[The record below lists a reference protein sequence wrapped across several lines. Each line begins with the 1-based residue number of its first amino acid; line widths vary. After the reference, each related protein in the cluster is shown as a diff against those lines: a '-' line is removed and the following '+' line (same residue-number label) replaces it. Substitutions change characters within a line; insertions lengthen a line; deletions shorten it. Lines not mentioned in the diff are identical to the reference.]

1 MSKYS
6 YTDEQFIEAVKTSLS
21 IAEVCRKLGI
31 KAVGGN
37 YLTIKNKIAKL
48 NLDTSHFTGKAWNQ
62 GLRYKVLVPAK
73 PLSEIL
79 VENCPY
85 QSYKLAIRLEK
96 EGLKE
101 HKCEICQNTEWL
113 GQSIKLELHHINGN
127 HNDNRL
133 ENLQLLCPNCHSFTD
148 NYRGKNQGK
157 SAQKETS
164 KVESHKVEEPSV
176 GNASGNLE
184 PSPKNYVIL
193 PEGVETKRE
202 KSKSSKNLEPKY
214 CAYCGAELFGNSR
227 KNKYCSQECA
237 HKANGSKRPP
247 VNQLIDDFKELKS
260 YVQVGKKYGVTDNA
274 VRKWVRLYQIEDM
287 IKKQSSTQTV

>member
-1 MSKYS
+1 MSKVK
-6 YTDEQFIEAVKTSLS
+6 YTNEQFIEAVKNSLS
-21 IAEVCRKLGI
+21 IAEVCRKLKI

-37 YLTIKNKIAKL
+37 YKTVKNKISEL

-62 GLRYKVLVPAK
+62 GLRYRIIVPAK

-79 VENCPY
+79 VKDSPY
-85 QSYKLAIRLEK
+85 QSYRLAQRLEK

-101 HKCEICQNTEWL
+101 HRCEMCQNTEWF

-148 NYRGKNQGK
+148 NYRGKNQGR

-164 KVESHKVEEPSV
+164 EVESYKFEEPSV

-184 PSPKNYVIL
+184 PSQKNYIIL
-193 PEGVETKRE
+193 EEGVETRRKE
-202 KSKSSKNLEPKY
+202 SKSSKKLEPKY
-214 CAYCGAELFGNSR
+214 CAYCGTELLGKAR
-227 KNKYCSQECA
+227 RNKYCSQECA
-237 HKANGSKRPP
+237 HKANGSQRPS
-247 VNQLIDDFKELKS
+247 VSQLLDDFKELKS
-260 YVQVGKKYGVTDNA
+260 YVQVGKKYGISDNA
-274 VRKWVRLYQIEDM
+274 VRKWVKLYQIEDK
-287 IKKQSSTQTV
+287 IKE